1 MLNPILASAA
11 TRRMRSAK
19 TIGILGAYAAVLL
32 VVLAVCLNGFFQ
44 PEIRLPQLNDGI
56 VAYQLVIVLQ
66 FALAVLVGPAMTAGA
81 IAGERERQTLE
92 LLLVTNTGAL
102 RIALGKLLES
112 CAFQALLILSAL
124 PVMCVPMVLGGV
136 GLSQA
141 LLSALFLMAVAA
153 AASSVGLLSSCI
165 MRTTMGATILSYVLV
180 LLIGGVTLLP
190 MAAGY
195 SMRVTNVIYNNV
207 RYAALSSAG
216 ALGMLSPVLTVNP
229 GVGLYCLL
237 ESQMRQIH
245 AYLYH
250 GWGRMYATYLLMDK
264 VGLTAM
270 TLISALEML
279 LAAGGIT
286 CVSALLIRPRKTP
299 KRSKK

>member
-1 MLNPILASAA
+1 MLLI
-11 TRRMRSAK
+11 
-19 TIGILGAYAAVLL
+19 
-32 VVLAVCLNGFFQ
+32 C
-44 PEIRLPQLNDGI
+44 
-56 VAYQLVIVLQ
+56 
-66 FALAVLVGPAMTAGA
+66 
-81 IAGERERQTLE
+81 
-92 LLLVTNTGAL
+92 LLLA
-102 RIALGKLLES
+102 
-112 CAFQALLILSAL
+112 
-124 PVMCVPMVLGGV
+124 
-136 GLSQA
+136 
-141 LLSALFLMAVAA
+141 
-153 AASSVGLLSSCI
+153 
-165 MRTTMGATILSYVLV
+165 
-180 LLIGGVTLLP
+180 LLP

-207 RYAALSSAG
+207 RYAALSPAG